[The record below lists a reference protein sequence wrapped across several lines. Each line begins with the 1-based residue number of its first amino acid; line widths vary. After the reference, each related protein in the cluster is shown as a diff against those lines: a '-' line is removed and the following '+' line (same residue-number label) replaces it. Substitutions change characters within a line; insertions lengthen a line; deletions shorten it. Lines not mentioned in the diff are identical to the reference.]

1 MALLYFFNGVDKMT
15 KTTANI
21 IFIVLFSL
29 FSVTGL
35 VMFMVPKNKE
45 PEKVL
50 AKVSEPITTQIPPVK
65 TSPIKI
71 VNPNPRDIV
80 NKDLHEVDYNTVI
93 PKVNNWAYVIKNP
106 SLEELKKSNIDLIVV
121 DTELKTRELTKDD
134 VSSLKTKPN
143 GTKRVVLAY
152 LSLGMAEDYRS
163 YWKDEWAKTA
173 PVWLG
178 QKHKIWK
185 GNFYLKD
192 VMAPE
197 WTSIVAKLIDS
208 TMEKGFDG
216 IVVDG
221 LTNVTDKF
229 KLDSF
234 LSLVAKR
241 LKDNDGNRL
250 LIVQDIDSQLKSV
263 QVEKHIDGVIRQGL
277 VYSPLSNGLRGKKN
291 DQNVIDEDIVR
302 LKEFAQKNKLV
313 FVVEYVSGKQ
323 WSDVKSTLTDLPFVL
338 YSAPLELDK
347 LRKQQ

>member
-1 MALLYFFNGVDKMT
+1 MT

-21 IFIVLFSL
+21 IFIILFSL
-29 FSVTGL
+29 FSITGL

-50 AKVSEPITTQIPPVK
+50 AKVSEPITPQIPPIK

-106 SLEELKKSNIDLIVV
+106 SLEELKKTNIDFIVV

-134 VSSLKTKPN
+134 VSSLKTRPN
-143 GTKRVVLAY
+143 GTKRIVLAY

-163 YWKDEWAKTA
+163 YWKDEWAKTV

-185 GNFYLKD
+185 GNYYIKD
-192 VMAPE
+192 VMADD
-197 WTSIVAKLIDS
+197 WISISMKLIES
-208 TMEKGFDG
+208 TIEKGFDG

-221 LTNVTDKF
+221 LGNVTDTF
-229 KLDSF
+229 KLNEF
-234 LSLVAKR
+234 LSAISKK
-241 LKDNDGNRL
+241 LKDSDGNRL
-250 LIVQDIDSQLKSV
+250 LIVQDIDAQLKTPK
-263 QVEKHIDGVIRQGL
+263 VEKQIDGVIRQGL

-291 DQNVIDEDIVR
+291 EQKNIDEDIVR

-323 WSDVKSTLTDLPFVL
+323 WSDVKSMLTDLPFVV